1 MKKPK
6 FINKKWLVILVISL
20 VLVTFSFLDE
30 QKSIAA
36 RTIVLALSLDKVDD
50 EYEVGIQVL
59 KTDKSEKQEF
69 LTYFSKGDNISDI
82 IEHLSYDTGSTV
94 ALCHATVLIIGQD
107 VLNTDDNK
115 AMNFFFEGEVLCNN
129 TMVVTSEQSP
139 REVLSP
145 TLSNGVGSGYFLGQ
159 VLHNMVGDFGI
170 IPITIKDFFQNK
182 YRIGSCVYL
191 PCVSL
196 EKEGD
201 TTFLDITKSY
211 VSDGKKGVMLSEKAT
226 KGLSLVLNKISNGT
240 LPYQYESSV
249 GELNFV
255 KSAGDIKI
263 EKDSDKA
270 KLQIKATL
278 KDNTYVPDKINEEL
292 CKEYVSKEII
302 SYIEE
307 CYNNC
312 KDEGLDVFYLGQRC
326 YAYENELYKDP
337 SYLEK
342 LQLEIDVKIN
352 MK

>member
-6 FINKKWLVILVISL
+6 FINRKWLVILVIAL
-20 VLVTFSFLDE
+20 VLITFSFLDE

-36 RTIVLALSLDKVDD
+36 RTIVLALSLDIVED

-69 LTYFSKGDNISDI
+69 ITYFATGDKLSDI

-94 ALCHATVLIIGQD
+94 ALCHATVLIISQEA
-107 VLNTDDNK
+107 LNKDDNK
-115 AMNFFFEGEVLCNN
+115 AMSYFFEGEVLCNN
-129 TMVVTSEQSP
+129 TMVVTSKQSP

-170 IPITIKDFFQNK
+170 IPMTVKDFFKNK
-182 YRIGSCVYL
+182 YHIGSCVYL

-196 EKEGD
+196 EKEGE

-211 VSDGKKGVMLSEKAT
+211 VSDGTKGVMLSENAT

-240 LPYQYESSV
+240 LPYHYESSV
-249 GELNFV
+249 GELDIVNS
-255 KSAGDIKI
+255 KGDIKI
-263 EKDSDKA
+263 EKDSNIA
-270 KLQIKATL
+270 KLQIKSTL

-292 CKEYVSKEII
+292 CKEYVGKEIT

-307 CYNNC
+307 CYNTC
-312 KDEGLDVFYLGQRC
+312 KDAGLDVFYIGQRC
-326 YAYENELYKDP
+326 YAYKNEIYNDP
-337 SYLEK
+337 SYLDK
-342 LQLEIDVKIN
+342 IQLEIEVNVK

>member
-20 VLVTFSFLDE
+20 VLITFSFLDE
-30 QKSIAA
+30 QKSVAA
-36 RTIVLALSLDKVDD
+36 RTIVLALSLDKVDG

-59 KTDKSEKQEF
+59 KTDKSEKQQF
-69 LTYFSKGDNISDI
+69 ISYFSKGDNISDI

-107 VLNTDDNK
+107 VLNSNDNS
-115 AMNFFFEGEVLCNN
+115 AMNYFFEGEVLCNN
-129 TMVVTSEQSP
+129 TMVVTSKQTP

-170 IPITIKDFFQNK
+170 IPITVKDFFKNK
-182 YRIGSCVYL
+182 YHIGSCVYL

-201 TTFLDITKSY
+201 TVFLDITKSY
-211 VSDGKKGVMLSEKAT
+211 VSDGSKGVMLSEEAT

-240 LPYQYESSV
+240 LPYQYEASV
-249 GELNFV
+249 GELDIV

-263 EKDSDKA
+263 EKEGNKA

-292 CKEYVSKEII
+292 CKEYVSKTIT
-302 SYIEE
+302 SYVEE
-307 CYNNC
+307 CFNQC
-312 KDEGLDVFYLGQRC
+312 KEAGLDVFYLGQRC
-326 YAYENELYKDP
+326 YAYENEIYKDP
-337 SYLEK
+337 SYLQQ
-342 LQLEIDVKIN
+342 LQLDIDVKIK